1 MEEKETQEQGK
12 VERRVYRNPS
22 WAIDTPLKTLNE
34 RIILEADIKKLVGFA
49 LVSNQDV
56 QMYDR
61 GTFSMTIG
69 GREYF
74 PTGSMAKSV
83 MPTDRQRG
91 LDRYTPLEYN
101 AALVRE
107 PIVPPQR
114 EIQIRYEDN
123 ANPVTAHSP
132 YTVQVELLVIV

>member
-1 MEEKETQEQGK
+1 MEEKETQAQGK
-12 VERRVYRNPS
+12 VERRVYRNPD
-22 WAIDTPLKTLNE
+22 WAIDTPLKNISARITLETNV
-34 RIILEADIKKLVGFA
+34 RQIVGVA

-61 GTFSMTIG
+61 GTFSLSIAG
-69 GREYF
+69 KEYF

-123 ANPVTAHSP
+123 ANPVMPHSP